1 MTAQPETGMT
11 LQERFDHLLG
21 NYERL
26 LEVHAHVQ
34 MDNPED
40 KALHARAIEVF
51 TTVLQQV
58 R

>member
-1 MTAQPETGMT
+1 MT